1 MKKDTNTWEDVP
13 ILPNMTST
21 AVNATNMILKPN
33 SLSSSSRF
41 KLMLVITSQ
50 VGSQGFGELE
60 FETAGSPHSGYCRPS
75 ASGGVAL
82 KTKFTFECFGWQ
94 DKSKPINY
102 EFRLGDD
109 PISYGISPKSAS
121 TVLPAGKPEDNYRLP
136 IKIIIKNFVGVAV
149 EKAMFVKVK
158 NSLRS

>member
-1 MKKDTNTWEDVP
+1 MKKHTNTWEDVP

-21 AVNATNMILKPN
+21 ALNATNMILKPN

-50 VGSQGFGELE
+50 VGSEGFGELE
-60 FETAGSPHSGYCRPS
+60 FETAGSPHSGYCKSS

-149 EKAMFVKVK
+149 EKAMFVKVR